1 MSENKRSVKLK
12 INFGKAGAVLIAVFA
27 ALVALDLILKHCEE
41 AYKWEFNVI
50 PKFIEV
56 TYGSHNT
63 GAAFSFLANTA
74 WGRVFFIVLT
84 FIMLG
89 AMTFAFLIIPKR
101 FVVLKTALVMV
112 AAGAFGNLIDRLAF
126 GYVRDFVWM
135 NIFGG
140 WACCNF
146 ADFYIVLGVILA
158 VIDILFFNEWAVFPL
173 TKGAKER
180 VKQKEI
186 AAAERKAAAE
196 KGAELPPESQ
206 PQSEVKPPETE
217 AQEKLPPQTEAD
229 GKEGE

>member
-12 INFGKAGAVLIAVFA
+12 INFGKAGAVLLAVFA
-27 ALVALDLILKHCEE
+27 ALVALDLILKYCEE
-41 AYKWEFNVI
+41 AYEWDFTVI

-56 TYGSHNT
+56 THGSHNT
-63 GAAFSFLANTA
+63 GAAFSFLADTA
-74 WGRVFFIVLT
+74 WGRIFFIVLT

-89 AMTFAFLIIPKR
+89 VMTFVFLILPKR

-112 AAGAFGNLIDRLAF
+112 AAGAFGNLVDRLAF

-135 NIFGG
+135 NIFGS

-173 TKGAKER
+173 TKKAKER
-180 VKQKEI
+180 VKQKEL
-186 AAAERKAAAE
+186 AAAE
-196 KGAELPPESQ
+196 KESLAAEGADITPETQ
-206 PQSEVKPPETE
+206 PQSEVKPPE
-217 AQEKLPPQTEAD
+217 AD